1 MATETKTFYPQTH
14 TGSTFTS
21 ISDPTNPVGKGSA
34 NTTSASLVIGRLV
47 TEAVIYWPF
56 DLSAVPD
63 KATID
68 SVVCNAKCR
77 VSSTYHLKSTY
88 LQLFSGTTEKGSRT
102 EANSTSDSVY
112 TLTVGTWTRDELSNC
127 RLRIYSMHNY
137 NAPKATVYF
146 YGADLT
152 VTYTY
157 KNEKFMLK
165 LSGAY
170 NDVASTFKKVSGIW
184 VEQTDLAN
192 VIEDG
197 VRYKNGGEVV

>member
-1 MATETKTFYPQTH
+1 MATETTTFYPQTH
-14 TGSTFTS
+14 TGSTFNS
-21 ISDPTNPVGKGSA
+21 ISNPTNPVGKGSA
-34 NTTSASLVIGRLV
+34 NTTSASLVIDRMY

-77 VSSTYHLKSTY
+77 VSSTNHLKSTY

-102 EANSTSDSVY
+102 SANSTSDSVY

-127 RLRIYSMHNY
+127 RLRIYSIHNY

-152 VTYTY
+152 VIYTY
-157 KNEKFMLK
+157 NSEKFMLK
-165 LSGAY
+165 TGGTWC
-170 NDVASTFKKVSGIW
+170 DVSRVFKKVSGIW
-184 VEQTDLAN
+184 VEQESL
-192 VIEDG
+192 EG
-197 VRYKNGGEVV
+197 VVDTSKKLVNGGEIN

>member
-21 ISDPTNPVGKGSA
+21 ISNPTNPVGKGSA
-34 NTTSASLVIGRLV
+34 NTTSASLVIGSESRG
-47 TEAVIYWPF
+47 AVIYWPF

-68 SVVCNAKCR
+68 SVVCNAKCS
-77 VSSTYHLKSTY
+77 VSSTYYLNSNY

-102 EANSTSDSVY
+102 DANSTIDSVY

-127 RLRIYSMHNY
+127 RLRISSSHKYGAS
-137 NAPKATVYF
+137 KATVYF

-157 KNEKFMLK
+157 NSEKFMLK
-165 LSGAY
+165 TGGTWC
-170 NDVASTFKKVSGIW
+170 DVSRVFKNVNGIW
-184 VEQTDLAN
+184 VEQESL
-192 VIEDG
+192 DG
-197 VRYKNGGEVV
+197 VVDTSKKLVNGGEIN

>member
-21 ISDPTNPVGKGSA
+21 ISNPTNPVGKGSA
-34 NTTSASLVIGRLV
+34 NTTSASLVIGSESRV
-47 TEAVIYWPF
+47 AVIYWPF

-68 SVVCNAKCR
+68 SVVCNAKCS
-77 VSSTYHLKSTY
+77 VSSIKYLNSNY

-102 EANSTSDSVY
+102 DANSTSASVY

-127 RLRIYSMHNY
+127 RLRISSSHKYD
-137 NAPKATVYF
+137 APKSTVYF

-157 KNEKFMLK
+157 NSEKFMLK
-165 LSGAY
+165 TGGTWC
-170 NDVASTFKKVSGIW
+170 DVSRVFKKVSGIW
-184 VEQTDLAN
+184 VEQESL
-192 VIEDG
+192 EG
-197 VRYKNGGEVV
+197 VVDTSKKLVNGGEIN

>member
-14 TGSTFTS
+14 AGSTFTS

-34 NTTSASLVIGRLV
+34 NTTSASLVIDRLG
-47 TEAVIYWPF
+47 TEAIIYWPF

-68 SVVCNAKCR
+68 SVVCKAKCK

-88 LQLFSGTTEKGSRT
+88 LQLFSGTTEKGSGT
-102 EANSTSDSVY
+102 KVDSTSDHVY

-127 RLRIYSMHNY
+127 GLRIYSIHKY

-157 KNEKFMLK
+157 NSEKFMLK
-165 LSGAY
+165 TGGTWC
-170 NDVASTFKKVSGIW
+170 DVSRVFKKVSGIW
-184 VEQTDLAN
+184 VEQESL
-192 VIEDG
+192 EG
-197 VRYKNGGEVV
+197 VVDTSKKLVNGGEIN